1 MFFCRVFCRFTAKRE
16 PHWHTPTTAC
26 NAGYNEGGNL
36 RLFSKNADMAGDSV
50 GAIPLYHFVTRHPK

>member
-1 MFFCRVFCRFTAKRE
+1 MFFCRVFCRFTAKRQ

-26 NAGYNEGGNL
+26 NTGYNEGGNL

-50 GAIPLYHFVTRHPK
+50 GDIP